1 MIDHQFRTINSYY
14 NFGNSLEYTY
24 RYGKVHLTFQKL
36 KDVVTEVP
44 QNIPNKGFTQ
54 PTQAM
59 SDDCKSDCSLEDIIN
74 ITESTKVDL
83 QNGQTEKFHNL

>member
-1 MIDHQFRTINSYY
+1 MC
-14 NFGNSLEYTY
+14 LEYTY

-54 PTQAM
+54 PTPTM
-59 SDDCKSDCSLEDIIN
+59 PDDCKSDCSLDVV
-74 ITESTKVDL
+74 S
-83 QNGQTEKFHNL
+83 